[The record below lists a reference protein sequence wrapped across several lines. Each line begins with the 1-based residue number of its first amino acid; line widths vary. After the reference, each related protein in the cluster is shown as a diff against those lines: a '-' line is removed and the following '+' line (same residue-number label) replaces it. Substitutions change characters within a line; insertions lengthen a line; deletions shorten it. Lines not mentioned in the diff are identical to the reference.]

1 MGGYIIAFALT
12 IAGVSASITGSSLD
26 AAILISAAG
35 ICASIAGGK

>member
-1 MGGYIIAFALT
+1 MGGYIIAIALT
-12 IAGVSASITGSSLD
+12 VAACSATYTGNSLD